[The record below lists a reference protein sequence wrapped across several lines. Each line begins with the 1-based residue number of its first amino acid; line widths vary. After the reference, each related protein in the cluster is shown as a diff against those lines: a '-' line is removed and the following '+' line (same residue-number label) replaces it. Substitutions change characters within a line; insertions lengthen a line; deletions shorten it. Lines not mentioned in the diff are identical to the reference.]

1 MLGGGK
7 GATSY
12 KSVKIL
18 TMIPV
23 KLNILRM
30 VCNIDVLNTN
40 LANFVGR
47 VCIYGLHPYSTP
59 TFRLFLFKRELLFEI
74 I

>member
-23 KLNILRM
+23 KENILQM

-47 VCIYGLHPYSTP
+47 AMYL
-59 TFRLFLFKRELLFEI
+59 
-74 I
+74 